1 MATKKRSSSTVRRV
15 VIIATLAVVA
25 YLGMSIWFML
35 LQPQVRVPAGRTV
48 RVSIPEGSGTT
59 AIGRSLAGAGVVPN
73 ALAFRLVVRLT
84 GADGH
89 LRAGVY
95 ELRTGTSY
103 SDAIAALR
111 KGPDTDIVVVT
122 IPEGFVIDQVAERFA
137 KQADISKADLLRLA
151 KGGAPQFSAAHPYL
165 KGAYG
170 GSLEGYLFPK
180 TYQVRRGAA
189 AADVIEMMLDQF
201 DREIAS
207 VDVGSAQASGISLKD
222 LVIMASMI
230 ERETKLANERA
241 LVSSV
246 IRNRLARGMKL
257 EIDATIEYVLPGN
270 HFRLTNR
277 QIRIDSPYNTYRYAG
292 LPVGPIANPGL
303 ASLQAAAHPA
313 QTAYLYY
320 VLTGKD
326 GSHTFATNKA
336 DFLVAKRKSKE
347 VFGR

>member
-1 MATKKRSSSTVRRV
+1 MKAVIV
-15 VIIATLAVVA
+15 VALLAVVA
-25 YLGMSIWFML
+25 YVGMSVWFML
-35 LQPQVRVPAGRTV
+35 LQPHARVPAGRSV
-48 RVSIPEGSGTT
+48 SVSIPEGSGTT
-59 AIGRSLAGAGVVPN
+59 AIGRALAEKGVVAN
-73 ALAFRLVVRLT
+73 ALAFRLATRLS

-95 ELRTGTSY
+95 RLETGSSY
-103 SDAIAALR
+103 SDVIAALR

-122 IPEGFVIDQVAERFA
+122 IPEGFVIDQIAERFA
-137 KQADISKADLLRLA
+137 KQAGVSKSDLLRLA
-151 KGGAPQFSAAHPYL
+151 KRGAAQFSSAHPYL
-165 KGAYG
+165 KDAYD

-180 TYQVRRGAA
+180 TYEVKRGASA
-189 AADVIEMMLDQF
+189 SDVIEMMLDQF

-207 VDVGSAQASGISLKD
+207 VDVASAQASGVTLNE
-222 LVIMASMI
+222 LVIRASMI

-246 IRNRLARGMKL
+246 ITNRLERGMKL

-292 LPVGPIANPGL
+292 LPAGPIANPGL
-303 ASLQAAAHPA
+303 ASLQAAAQPA

-320 VLTGKD
+320 VLTGRD